1 MNKKHFKPFLLGLVG
16 GSLAVLAMALFSTSV
31 SAAKWLEADYVG
43 NHCQGKIEYRLKD
56 TTRVDCLTNTH
67 AIEYDF
73 AHKWAEAI
81 GQALHYAAMTGKKP
95 GIVLIVDPTVRG
107 TRYLAR
113 LKSALDSIPC
123 VKIDLWLIE
132 SRI

>member
-1 MNKKHFKPFLLGLVG
+1 MRKRTLLGRVAL
-16 GSLAVLAMALFSTSV
+16 LAAAALTFVLIMSTTAE
-31 SAAKWLEADYVG
+31 AAKWSEADYVAD
-43 NHCQGKIEYRLKD
+43 HCQGKVEYRLAD
-56 TTRVDCLTNTH
+56 STRVDCLTSTH

-123 VKIDLWLIE
+123 IKIDVWIIE

>member
-1 MNKKHFKPFLLGLVG
+1 MRKRNKIELIGLCVILVVCVLLV
-16 GSLAVLAMALFSTSV
+16 SV
-31 SAAKWLEADYVG
+31 TASAAKWHEKDYVAD
-43 NHCQGKIEYRLKD
+43 HCQGKVEYRLAD
-56 TTRVDCLTNTH
+56 STRVDCLTSTH

-73 AHKWAEAI
+73 ARKWAEAI

-123 VKIDLWLIE
+123 IKIDVWLIE